1 MVEDK
6 KVLAVIL
13 NYNSYEDSMKC
24 AMLLKQQ
31 TYKNLT
37 VAIIDN
43 KSTDNSEEM
52 LITVCKEQDVLFV
65 QSGTNKGFST
75 GNNVGLRKATE
86 LGCKYGLVI
95 NPDVEIKD
103 KDYVAK
109 AVAKMDRDKNIA
121 VLGSDVI
128 NMQQK
133 HQNPMRE
140 LNLFEN
146 TFWFVMLVISKLVKK
161 DIYVGDYKKSGYVH
175 KVSGCC
181 FFVDMEYMEK
191 DNYLDDNVF
200 LYCEEPILA
209 ARVKRAGKKEYYYS
223 DIKAYHM
230 HKASEKGNVAKN
242 LERFYDSRIYYIE
255 KYRYSGIIKKIVTA
269 SIKLQKKVMVKKNS
283 K

>member
-1 MVEDK
+1 MVKDK

-24 AMLLKQQ
+24 AKLLKQQ
-31 TYKNLT
+31 TYKNLII
-37 VAIIDN
+37 AIIDN
-43 KSTDNSEEM
+43 KSTDNSKEM
-52 LITVCKEQDVLFV
+52 LTTFCKEQDVLFV
-65 QSGTNKGFST
+65 QSGTNKGFSA
-75 GNNVGLRKATE
+75 GNNVGLKKAAE
-86 LGCKYGLVI
+86 LGCEYGLII

-103 KDYVAK
+103 KDYVKK
-109 AVAKMDRDKNIA
+109 AIAKMDSNKNIA

-140 LNLFEN
+140 LNFFEN
-146 TFWFVMLVISKLVKK
+146 TFWFVMLVISKIVKK

-181 FFVDMEYMEK
+181 FFVDMEYMKK

-242 LERFYDSRIYYIE
+242 LERFYDSRLYYIE
-255 KYRYSGIIKKIVTA
+255 KYRYKGIIKNIVTA

>member
-1 MVEDK
+1 MVGDK

-31 TYKNLT
+31 TYKNLII
-37 VAIIDN
+37 AIIDN

-52 LITVCKEQDVLFV
+52 LTTFCKEQDVLFV
-65 QSGTNKGFST
+65 QSGINKGFSA

-109 AVAKMDRDKNIA
+109 AVAKMDSDKNIA

-140 LNLFEN
+140 LNFFEN
-146 TFWFVMLVISKLVKK
+146 TFWFVMLVISKIVKK

-209 ARVKRAGKKEYYYS
+209 ARVKKSGKKEYYYS
-223 DIKAYHM
+223 NIKAYHM

-255 KYRYSGIIKKIVTA
+255 KYRYGGIIKKIVTA

>member
-1 MVEDK
+1 MVKDK

-24 AMLLKQQ
+24 AKLLKQQ
-31 TYKNLT
+31 TYKNLII
-37 VAIIDN
+37 AIIDN

-52 LITVCKEQDVLFV
+52 LTTFCKEQDVLFV
-65 QSGTNKGFST
+65 QSGTNKGFSA
-75 GNNVGLRKATE
+75 GNNVGLKKAAE
-86 LGCKYGLVI
+86 LGCEYGLII

-103 KDYVAK
+103 KDYVKK
-109 AVAKMDRDKNIA
+109 AIAKMDSNKNIA

-140 LNLFEN
+140 LNFFEN
-146 TFWFVMLVISKLVKK
+146 TFWFVMLVISKIVKK
-161 DIYVGDYKKSGYVH
+161 DIYVGNYKKSGYVH

-181 FFVDMEYMEK
+181 FFVDMEYMKK
-191 DNYLDDNVF
+191 DNYLDDKVF

-242 LERFYDSRIYYIE
+242 LERFYDSRLYYIE
-255 KYRYSGIIKKIVTA
+255 KYRYKGIIKNIVTA